1 MFGLSFM
8 NHTSSFPKSKWIDFL
23 RHYGA
28 IPRNDN
34 MYDEVIQRNLKRKK
48 VEPITFETEY
58 LKELIDNFKS
68 ESPKSVILTGT
79 AGDGKTFCC
88 REIWE
93 ALNGSS
99 EDWEKDQKVYKLMI
113 GNKQLLIVKDLSE
126 LENDLKINLLTEMA
140 NAIIESSLDNI
151 YLIAAND
158 GQLIEAWNQA
168 IDNSNVIKVRQ
179 LIEELLVTD
188 AKCNKDYNLRLYNL
202 SRLSAAQIFPK
213 ILDAVLNNNGWQ
225 ECQQCYYHNPL
236 NPNEKCPIFE
246 NKIRLD
252 GIENNQRIQK
262 RLIDLLE
269 LAELNGMHLP
279 IRQLLLLI
287 ANILLGHSDAKDY
300 ILNCKTIPKIIEKGT
315 SNNASLYGNVFGEN
329 LSPRKRNSYEVF
341 KVLSYFGIGT
351 ETSNQIDDILIFG
364 SDDPDLQESY
374 NDLVKRDLFY
384 GASRQF
390 CSEQERY
397 LEGNSVEER
406 EHFLTLLQ
414 SQRQRLFFIIPPE
427 QESSLNFWNLTVFQ
441 YAGEYLNDVYRVL
454 KEQKQISQNLI
465 GRLVRGINR
474 IFTGML
480 VKNPD
485 KLIIATS
492 GSYSQARISK
502 VFEDEISVRKKRGE
516 EVRIELDQNQNK
528 PYLVVNLSANSE
540 LAPIRLGLNLT
551 RYEYLSRVAE
561 GTLPS
566 SFSQECY
573 EDILAFKTQIIQQIA
588 KRKRLDNEPEINSE
602 NYILLQLLE
611 VKDEIAHHIHL
622 EIQL

>member
-1 MFGLSFM
+1 
-8 NHTSSFPKSKWIDFL
+8 
-23 RHYGA
+23 
-28 IPRNDN
+28 
-34 MYDEVIQRNLKRKK
+34 
-48 VEPITFETEY
+48 
-58 LKELIDNFKS
+58 
-68 ESPKSVILTGT
+68 
-79 AGDGKTFCC
+79 
-88 REIWE
+88 
-93 ALNGSS
+93 
-99 EDWEKDQKVYKLMI
+99 
-113 GNKQLLIVKDLSE
+113 
-126 LENDLKINLLTEMA
+126 
-140 NAIIESSLDNI
+140 
-151 YLIAAND
+151 
-158 GQLIEAWNQA
+158 
-168 IDNSNVIKVRQ
+168 
-179 LIEELLVTD
+179 
-188 AKCNKDYNLRLYNL
+188 
-202 SRLSAAQIFPK
+202 
-213 ILDAVLNNNGWQ
+213 
-225 ECQQCYYHNPL
+225 
-236 NPNEKCPIFE
+236 
-246 NKIRLD
+246 
-252 GIENNQRIQK
+252 
-262 RLIDLLE
+262 
-269 LAELNGMHLP
+269 MHLP

-287 ANILLGHSDAKDY
+287 ANILLGHPDGKDY
-300 ILNCKTIPKIIEKGT
+300 LLNCKTIPKIIEKGT

-329 LSPRKRNSYEVF
+329 LATRKRNSYEVF

-351 ETSNQIDDILIFG
+351 ETSNQIDNILIFG

-374 NDLVKRDLFY
+374 NELVKSDLFY

-390 CSEQERY
+390 RSEQERY
-397 LEGNSVEER
+397 LEGNSVDER

-465 GRLVRGINR
+465 GRLARGINR

-528 PYLVVNLSANSE
+528 PYLVVNLSSE
-540 LAPIRLGLNLT
+540 LPSIRLGLNLT

-573 EDILAFKTQIIQQIA
+573 EDILAFKTQILQQIA
-588 KRKRLDNEPEINSE
+588 KRKRLDNEAENNSG
-602 NYILLQLLE
+602 NYMLLQLLE
-611 VKDEIAHHIHL
+611 VKDEIAHPIQL